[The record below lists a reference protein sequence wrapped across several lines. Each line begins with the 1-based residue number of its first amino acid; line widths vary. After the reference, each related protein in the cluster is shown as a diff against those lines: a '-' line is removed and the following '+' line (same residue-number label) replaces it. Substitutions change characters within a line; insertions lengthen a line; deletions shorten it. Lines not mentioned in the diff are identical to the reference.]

1 MRASRRAR
9 SPAARVRL
17 RDLGGGPQH
26 GAQLQQ
32 RWDGGRG
39 VRCERVCTDTCP
51 RSKNGRCDDGGP
63 NDPGPDYR
71 PLCSLGSDCFDCGP
85 RSMCTPHQTNLRL
98 PMHAVERRPDAA
110 PLAATEILFMVMG
123 SHRYRQRSLR
133 AHRTWC
139 NRPQKLSCIFFS
151 DEREGE
157 AADTSGVPL
166 VQVLG

>member
-1 MRASRRAR
+1 
-9 SPAARVRL
+9 
-17 RDLGGGPQH
+17 
-26 GAQLQQ
+26 
-32 RWDGGRG
+32 
-39 VRCERVCTDTCP
+39 
-51 RSKNGRCDDGGP
+51 
-63 NDPGPDYR
+63 
-71 PLCSLGSDCFDCGP
+71 
-85 RSMCTPHQTNLRL
+85 MCTPPQTNLRL

>member
-1 MRASRRAR
+1 
-9 SPAARVRL
+9 
-17 RDLGGGPQH
+17 
-26 GAQLQQ
+26 
-32 RWDGGRG
+32 
-39 VRCERVCTDTCP
+39 
-51 RSKNGRCDDGGP
+51 
-63 NDPGPDYR
+63 
-71 PLCSLGSDCFDCGP
+71 
-85 RSMCTPHQTNLRL
+85 MCTPHQTNLRL

-139 NRPQKLSCIFFS
+139 TRPQKLSCIFFSDEREGEKKMHDSFCGRVHQVRCIFFS